1 MDRLGGLGRRMPL
14 TWVSFLIG
22 SVAIVGLPP
31 LNGFVSEWVVYLG
44 LLHGGTASG
53 SIRLVLFGVAGLA
66 IIGGLALA
74 CFAKV
79 CGIVFLGVP
88 RSDAARRGHEVS
100 AGMLGPMFGLAGACA
115 FIGLAPVFAVGPALS
130 VGESI
135 ARLSLP
141 ASASDV
147 LAGIS
152 RLGLWSLSLVVLLA
166 LGALAWAAVRRRRS
180 ITQAETWGC
189 GYALQTERM
198 QYTASSFA
206 APLLAAYGPLA
217 GVHETHAPGGG
228 SFHSHASEL
237 VLDRAILPAWSAIR
251 GMLGRIRPLQHGR
264 LWVYLLYVIA
274 TLLLL
279 LLYLARGASP

>member
-1 MDRLGGLGRRMPL
+1 
-14 TWVSFLIG
+14 
-22 SVAIVGLPP
+22 VGLPP

-44 LLHGGTASG
+44 LLHGGTSGG

-88 RSDAARRGHEVS
+88 RSDAALHGHEVS
-100 AGMLGPMFGLAGACA
+100 AGMLGPMFGLAGVCV
-115 FIGLAPVFAVGPALS
+115 FIGLAPGLAVGPALV
-130 VGESI
+130 VGASI
-135 ARLSLP
+135 ARISLP
-141 ASASDV
+141 SSVGDV
-147 LAGIS
+147 LAGIV
-152 RLGLWSLSLVVLLA
+152 RLGIWSLVLVMLLA
-166 LGALAWAAVRRRRS
+166 LGAVAWGAIRRRRS
-180 ITQAETWGC
+180 IARAETWGC
-189 GYALQTERM
+189 GYALPSARM

-217 GVHETHAPGGG
+217 GVHETLDRGGG
-228 SFHSHASEL
+228 AFHTHASEL
-237 VLDRAILPAWSAIR
+237 VLERAILPAWAAVR
-251 GMLGRIRPLQHGR
+251 GVLGRLRPLQQGR

-279 LLYLARGASP
+279 LLYLARGVSP